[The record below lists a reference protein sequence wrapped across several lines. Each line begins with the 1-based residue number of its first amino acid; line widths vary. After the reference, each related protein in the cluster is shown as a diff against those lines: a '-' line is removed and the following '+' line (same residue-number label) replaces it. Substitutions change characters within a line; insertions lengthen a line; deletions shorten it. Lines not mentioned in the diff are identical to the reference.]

1 MKQSNRWLVVLL
13 MLMGVFLLTAC
24 GGADPYVKIEPAS
37 VEPIAGTEY
46 NRVVLTER
54 AVERL
59 GVETDTVQQNGA
71 NLVVPYAAVVY
82 GLNGETWVYTTHEP
96 RTYSREPITVDHIDG
111 DMAVLVDGPPVGTEI
126 VTVAVAELFG
136 TDTGVGK

>member
-1 MKQSNRWLVVLL
+1 MKQSNRWLVVPI
-13 MLMGVFLLTAC
+13 MLMAAFLLVAC
-24 GGADPYVKIEPAS
+24 GGAEPYVKIEPAV
-37 VEPIAGTEY
+37 VEPIAGTEF

-59 GVETDTVQQNGA
+59 GVETDTVQQNGS
-71 NLVVPYAAVVY
+71 NLVVPYSAVVY
-82 GLNGETWVYTTHEP
+82 GLHGETWIYTTHEP
-96 RTYSREPITVDHIDG
+96 RTYSREPITIDRIDG
-111 DMAVLVDGPPVGTEI
+111 DMAILVDGPPVGTEV